1 MTHHALKHHALKHH
15 ALKRHAL
22 TRQARWLLL
31 GMALG
36 ACGGS
41 KGDAPST
48 PTTPIV
54 PVAPPSEL
62 TQDYRPS
69 GRSAAGDV
77 FVHLFEWRWPDIA
90 RECELFLGPK
100 GYRGVQISP
109 PSEHAI
115 ITSGGAFY
123 PWWQR
128 YQTVSYKLDVS
139 RSGTAAE
146 LSDMV
151 SRCRAVGVEIY
162 ADVVINHMTAGSGT
176 GSAGSAY
183 TKYSYPAVPYT
194 SVNFHTPCGIDS
206 YLNAQQV
213 QNCELVGLADLRTED
228 IVVRETIAR
237 YLIALNALGIAG
249 FRIDAAKH
257 VPPRDLDAILS
268 LVNAAA
274 VSAGRP
280 RPYVFME
287 IISGGGDAVTPQQY
301 YGVGNASGGAAD
313 ITDFQYGYRLTDAF
327 SGRNGVTLNA
337 LSAPVI
343 GTLPSDKSVVFV
355 DNHDN
360 QRGDN
365 LYYATAGFELAVLF
379 MLAHP
384 QGYPSVMSSFGFDKA
399 SQGGRDAGPPAAG
412 VGITQST
419 FAPDGTS
426 RCSVALGSA
435 QVGQWICEHRRPAIA
450 NMVAFRRATIGAP
463 FSTCGRTTA
472 VVGADPNQVA
482 FCRDGAGFVALNRT
496 SASVTAM
503 LPTLLAAGNYCD
515 VVGFEFVLAG
525 NGRAVTCSGAAIVV
539 NGSGSAT
546 ITVPAMG
553 AVALHVRAKLP

>member
-1 MTHHALKHHALKHH
+1 MTHHALKRHS
-15 ALKRHAL
+15 LKRHAL

-31 GMALG
+31 LGMALG

-41 KGDAPST
+41 KGNAPST
-48 PTTPIV
+48 PTTPIG
-54 PVAPPSEL
+54 PVTPPSEL

-115 ITSGGAFY
+115 ITTGGAFY

-146 LSDMV
+146 LSEMV

-183 TKYSYPAVPYT
+183 SKYSYPAVPYT
-194 SVNFHTPCGIDS
+194 SINFHSACGIDS

-419 FAPDGTS
+419 FAPDGAS

-450 NMVAFRRATIGAP
+450 NMVAFRRATVGAP
-463 FSTCGRTTA
+463 FSNCGRTTA
-472 VVGADPNQVA
+472 VLSTDPNQVA
-482 FCRDGAGFVALNRT
+482 FCRDGAGFVAFNRT
-496 SASVTAM
+496 STSVTAM